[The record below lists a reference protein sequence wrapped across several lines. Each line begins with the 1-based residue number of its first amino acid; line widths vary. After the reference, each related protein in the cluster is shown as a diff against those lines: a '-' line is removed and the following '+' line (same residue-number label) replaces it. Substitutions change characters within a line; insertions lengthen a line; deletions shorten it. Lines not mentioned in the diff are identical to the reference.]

1 MAYPFESPVTQFSDL
16 VKPLAELAKTD
27 DPFDVD
33 FPNRL
38 PSCRAAYA
46 FDTIKERVC
55 AYRSLNAKQQL
66 RSADAFV
73 PESDKST
80 EWYFIEFKN
89 QKPDNIQSVKD
100 PDRNE
105 LMQKAFDSL
114 SIVAMTFGHQLTM
127 RQIQERSVFI
137 VVYPKREYSDRFL
150 AALNELS
157 TGTGE
162 RKPLWHLDKLTN
174 AGFYKRI
181 LTINDEEFR
190 ALSLSYM

>member
-1 MAYPFESPVTQFSDL
+1 MAYPFDSSVTQFCDL

-27 DPFDVD
+27 DSFDVD

-38 PSCRAAYA
+38 PSGKAYD
-46 FDTIKERVC
+46 FDKIKERVC
-55 AYRSLNAKQQL
+55 TYRSLNAKQQL

-73 PESDKST
+73 LEFDESA

-114 SIVAMTFGHQLTM
+114 SVVAMTFGHQWTM
-127 RQIQERSVFI
+127 QQIQERSVFV
-137 VVYPKREYSDRFL
+137 VVYPRMEYSDRFL

-157 TGTGE
+157 TGTGG
-162 RKPLWHLDKLTN
+162 RKPLWHLDKLTD

-181 LTINDEEFR
+181 LTINDEEFC
-190 ALSLSYM
+190 ALSLPYM